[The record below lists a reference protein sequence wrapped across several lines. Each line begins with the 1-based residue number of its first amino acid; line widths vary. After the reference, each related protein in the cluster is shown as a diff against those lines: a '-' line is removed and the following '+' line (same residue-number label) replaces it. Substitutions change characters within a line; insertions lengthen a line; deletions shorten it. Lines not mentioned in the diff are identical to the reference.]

1 MTSSQNEHPTGTA
14 LVLGGGGSAG
24 NAWLIGVL
32 AGLADGGVD
41 VTDADLVVGT
51 SAGAT
56 AAAQLAGADSRTLLA
71 AILDTPPVRT
81 DGRGGPRPTASTRPN
96 STHLERTDALI
107 AAAADPAD
115 MRRRIGA
122 DALELAAAN
131 PALRDRWRSTVA
143 ARFPGHDWPERRLLL
158 TAVDARS
165 GEPIAFDRASG
176 VDLVDAVAASTSGGA
191 GYRIG
196 ERDFVDGGYRTN
208 ADNAD
213 LAAGYD
219 RVLILSPFGGR
230 TRLPLAWGLDL
241 ATQTERLRAGGSRV
255 ETIFPDAAARAAFG
269 DDMMNPATRPPAAR
283 AGQAQGRVAAELV
296 RELWAGIR

>member
-32 AGLADGGVD
+32 AGLAEGGVD

-56 AAAQLAGADSRTLLA
+56 AAAQLAGTDPRTLLA
-71 AILDTPPVRT
+71 AILDAPPVRT
-81 DGRGGPRPTASTRPN
+81 DGRRGPRPTASTRPV

-107 AAAADPAD
+107 AAASDPAD

-165 GEPIAFDRASG
+165 GEPIVFDRASG
-176 VDLVDAVAASTSGGA
+176 VDLVDAVAASTSGVA
-191 GYRIG
+191 GYRIE

-241 ATQTERLRAGGSRV
+241 ATQTERLRADGSRV

-283 AGQAQGRVAAELV
+283 AGQAQGRVAADLV
-296 RELWAGIR
+296 RELWG